1 MTNDLGNTILLL
13 VINTNKELILIK
25 RNTIQCAEVLKA
37 VQAMKNHPTA
47 DEVYEE
53 VARENPSISKGTV
66 YRNLNRLDET
76 GQIHRLSM
84 PEGPD
89 HFDHCCTEHY
99 HVRCISC
106 GRVFDVDMD
115 FIPDLDKK
123 IRDKQGFDFTGCD
136 IVFRGICPGC
146 KNKSGKN

>member
-1 MTNDLGNTILLL
+1 M
-13 VINTNKELILIK
+13 IK

-106 GRVFDVDMD
+106 GRVLMLIWILFP
-115 FIPDLDKK
+115 IWIK
-123 IRDKQGFDFTGCD
+123 
-136 IVFRGICPGC
+136 
-146 KNKSGKN
+146 KSGINKGSILPVVTLFSGEYVPGAKTNPVKTKIGFKVAVSCCKQVAT